1 MQDQPTGDE
10 DPSAEDRRAQR
21 SVLGLVADEK
31 QRPWSIEEIIR
42 ALQDTRKR
50 FEIEDAVNQLQVIG
64 LLNRAENI
72 VFASQAAAHIVR
84 LKMLAL

>member
-1 MQDQPTGDE
+1 MQDHPTEQEAPGAKDL
-10 DPSAEDRRAQR
+10 RTQH
-21 SVLGLVADEK
+21 SVLGLIADEE

-42 ALQDTRKR
+42 ALQGTRKR

-64 LLNRAENI
+64 LLNRTENI
-72 VFASQAAAHIVR
+72 VFTSQAAAHIVR